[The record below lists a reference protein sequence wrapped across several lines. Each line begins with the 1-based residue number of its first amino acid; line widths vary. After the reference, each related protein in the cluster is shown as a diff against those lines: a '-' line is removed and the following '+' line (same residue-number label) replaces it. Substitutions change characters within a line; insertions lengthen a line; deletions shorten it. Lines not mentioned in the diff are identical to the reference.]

1 MLEEKYYLKFGKNM
15 SRIGKKIINIPEK
28 VEISLVGRTLTVK
41 GPLGTLARDF
51 KPVIEIKI
59 NGQEI
64 TLNPTKNDVET
75 RSLWG
80 TYSSHI
86 SNMIEGVTKGFEKKM
101 SIEGVGYKVNIS
113 GNKVVMDLG
122 LSHSVEV
129 VIPEGIKAVSEKNN
143 FSFSGIDK
151 ELVGQFSAKIRAYKK
166 TEPYKGKGI
175 RYVGEYIR
183 RKQGKKSS
191 A

>member
-1 MLEEKYYLKFGKNM
+1 M

-28 VEISLVGRTLTVK
+28 VEVTLNKGIFTVK
-41 GPLGTLARDF
+41 GPLGTLTRDF
-51 KPVIEIKI
+51 KPVIEINI
-59 NGQEI
+59 NGKEI

-80 TYSSHI
+80 TYGSHI
-86 SNMIEGVTKGFEKKM
+86 CNMIEGVTKGFEKKLM
-101 SIEGVGYKVNIS
+101 IEGVGYKVNIV
-113 GNKVVMDLG
+113 GDKVVMSLG
-122 LSHSVEV
+122 LSHGLEV
-129 VIPEGIKAVSEKNN
+129 KIPEGIKAVAEKNN

-175 RYVGEYIR
+175 RYVGEFIR
-183 RKQGKKSS
+183 RKQGKKSTV
-191 A
+191 

>member
-1 MLEEKYYLKFGKNM
+1 M
-15 SRIGKKIINIPEK
+15 SRIGKKIINIPEP
-28 VEISLVGRTLTVK
+28 VEITSDRGVLTVK
-41 GPLGTLARDF
+41 GPLGTLTRSF

-59 NGQEI
+59 DGQEI

-80 TYSSHI
+80 TYGSHI
-86 SNMIEGVTKGFEKKM
+86 TNLIEGVTKGFAKKL
-101 SIEGVGYKVNIS
+101 SIEGVGYKVNIV
-113 GNKVVMDLG
+113 GDKVVMNIG

-129 VIPEGIKAVSEKNN
+129 KIPEGIKAVAEKND
-143 FSFSGIDK
+143 FAFSGIDK
-151 ELVGQFSAKIRAYKK
+151 ELVGQFAAKIRAYKK

-175 RYVGEYIR
+175 RYVGEFIR
-183 RKQGKKSS
+183 RKQGKKST